1 MWIKILSGTWRR
13 CGLVLLL
20 LTIGLPALQADQAQ
34 NIREI
39 EHLMDYIGASSCR
52 FIRNGKIY
60 DAAAARSH
68 IRKKYDYLRERIRT
82 AEDFI
87 RYAATES
94 STSGEPYRI
103 RCGAQEMLCADWLAA
118 EIRRYRLEHAPP
130 ADRDGGGSSS

>member
-1 MWIKILSGTWRR
+1 MWTKLLNGHWR
-13 CGLVLLL
+13 CWGLILLL
-20 LTIGLPALQADQAQ
+20 LTMGPPVLQADRAQ
-34 NIREI
+34 TIREI
-39 EHLMDYIGASSCR
+39 EHLMDYIGVSNCR
-52 FIRNGKIY
+52 FIRNGKAY

-94 STSGEPYRI
+94 SMSGAPYRI

-118 EIRRYRLEHAPP
+118 ELRRYRQGEQRT
-130 ADRDGGGSSS
+130 D